1 MHYSEL
7 RSIRHMPPSEADL
20 RHLPPHLREVC
31 QILAAGL
38 LRLGRYEKN
47 MESDGHGHGESWVHS
62 TAGQSVHAH
71 PLDRSA
77 A

>member
-1 MHYSEL
+1 MTA
-7 RSIRHMPPSEADL
+7 RSNAPTSYKPS
-20 RHLPPHLREVC
+20 LPPHLREVC

-38 LRLGRYEKN
+38 LRLGRYDQDMDREVR
-47 MESDGHGHGESWVHS
+47 GHGESWVHS